1 MAKLT
6 PLKAVR
12 KKCLDCCC
20 GQITEVRLCT
30 VKNCA
35 LYPYRMGHRP
45 QDNKNIVNHNND
57 EKTGDSKGFLN
68 KEGGIL

>member
-1 MAKLT
+1 MA
-6 PLKAVR
+6 
-12 KKCLDCCC
+12 
-20 GQITEVRLCT
+20 EVRACELENCT
-30 VKNCA
+30 
-35 LYPYRMGHRP
+35 LHPYRMGHRP